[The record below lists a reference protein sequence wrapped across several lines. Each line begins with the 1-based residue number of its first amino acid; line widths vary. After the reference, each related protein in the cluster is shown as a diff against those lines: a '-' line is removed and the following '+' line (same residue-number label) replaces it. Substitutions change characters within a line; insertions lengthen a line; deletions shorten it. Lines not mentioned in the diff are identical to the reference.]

1 MSTKPTVLFVDD
13 EPDVL
18 HGMKLTLRKHVRVV
32 TADSGM
38 QALAMLAD
46 PATPCVDVVV
56 SDMRMPQMSGA
67 EFLTEVRSRHPELP
81 RILLTGQAD
90 MDSAIAAVN
99 EAKIFRFL
107 TKPCPPELLHETIT
121 EAVEQARLRGVE
133 QRLLDETLSAAVAVL
148 TDVLGLVSA
157 GAYSRTMRISQL
169 VAALAAELEYAADW
183 ELTLAARLSQVGC
196 VVVDEDDTTPD
207 LLDPRHAAVAAE
219 LVASIPRLEPVAAI
233 IARQLDAAPVSSRDV
248 ASWSDAEMKAELLRV
263 AVQFD
268 HLLAAGMSRKRAIE
282 ELASISQPPARR
294 LLDALGNVRQH
305 QDAMVEIDTTVA
317 QLAAG
322 MQLTD
327 DVIAGNGVKLAGQ
340 GVVLTSVLVGRF
352 RTFASSHGISEPIS
366 VLVPASTVRELSAR

>member
-32 TADSGM
+32 TADSGQ
-38 QALAMLAD
+38 QALDMLAD
-46 PATPCVDVVV
+46 PANPSVDVVV

-67 EFLTEVRSRHPELP
+67 EFLTKVRSRYPELP

-107 TKPCPPELLHETIT
+107 TKPCPPELLHETIS
-121 EAVEQARLRGVE
+121 EAVEQARLRSVE

-157 GAYSRTMRISQL
+157 GAYSRTMRISRL
-169 VAALAAELEYAADW
+169 VSALADELDYAADW

-196 VVVDEDDTTPD
+196 VVVDDDTIPD

-219 LVASIPRLEPVAAI
+219 LVSSIPRLEPVAAI
-233 IARQLDAAPVSSRDV
+233 IARQLDADPVSSEDV
-248 ASWSDAEMKAELLRV
+248 ASWSDAETKAELLRI

-282 ELASISQPPARR
+282 ELAAASRPPARR
-294 LLDALGNVRQH
+294 LLEALGNVRRDE
-305 QDAMVEIDTTVA
+305 DAMVEIETTVA

-322 MQLTD
+322 MQLTE
-327 DVIAGNGVKLAGQ
+327 DVVAGNGVKLAAG

-366 VLVPASTVRELSAR
+366 VLAPASTVRELSAR